1 MFSSK
6 RGVYKTFTPFLV
18 NNIGLNVKYMY
29 NMFCYCKKFNKTLSK
44 WKLEKVES
52 TDEMFKDCKSFNKD
66 LSMWEIPK
74 NTKDM
79 FLNCPIKD
87 EFKPKI

>member
-1 MFSSK
+1 MFEGCHSFNCDLSNWD
-6 RGVYKTFTPFLV
+6 VS
-18 NNIGLNVKYMY
+18 NAENMY
-29 NMFCYCKKFNKTLSK
+29 
-44 WKLEKVES
+44 
-52 TDEMFKDCKSFNKD
+52 EMFKDCKSFNKD

-87 EFKPKI
+87 EFKPKLKMS

>member
-1 MFSSK
+1 
-6 RGVYKTFTPFLV
+6 
-18 NNIGLNVKYMY
+18 MY

-44 WKLEKVES
+44 WKLEKVEN
-52 TDEMFKDCKSFNKD
+52 TNEMFKNCKSFNKD

-79 FLNCPIKD
+79 FLGCPIKD
-87 EFKPKI
+87 EFKPKLKVS